1 MQAPRSLQP
10 CRGLLN
16 APTGLNAAHRRS
28 TALAATAAPSRAAAA
43 EQTAAKAAKVREQL
57 RQHSSKHARQIH
69 EQNVAIAELQ
79 QAAARRAAQ
88 QAAQR
93 QQEADQEQQP
103 WPEQQRIQEQ
113 QQLRQQQERQQSEQQ
128 QQRYQQQKLP
138 LTLRNRQQQFPG
150 GALQQSTDQSA
161 LHQQQQQQQH
171 NKQSQ
176 PQEGFNRLLQ
186 EVEVLARSEDMRDW
200 QTGVCIWRGQAGVAG
215 LRLPFCLQRLL
226 LGFQTSLSDSAATA
240 AGASPPARSCPA
252 MPRCAGAQCVWAAA
266 GCCCVAPHGGP
277 GWAAADPPCT
287 GRTWRSSSNTGTGE
301 GARQVML

>member
-16 APTGLNAAHRRS
+16 APTGLNAAHRRP

-93 QQEADQEQQP
+93 QQEAEQEAEQP
-103 WPEQQRIQEQ
+103 WPEQRRIQEQ
-113 QQLRQQQERQQSEQQ
+113 QQLRQQQERQQSDQ

-138 LTLRNRQQQFPG
+138 LTLRNRQQLFPAG
-150 GALQQSTDQSA
+150 GPGALQQSSDQSA
-161 LHQQQQQQQH
+161 LHQQQQQH

-176 PQEGFNRLLQ
+176 PQKGFNRLLQ
-186 EVEVLARSEDMRDW
+186 EIEVLARSEDMRDW
-200 QTGVCIWRGQAGVAG
+200 QTGVRVWRGQAGVQAEASI
-215 LRLPFCLQRLL
+215 LPATPAIGVPNCL
-226 LGFQTSLSDSAATA
+226 G
-240 AGASPPARSCPA
+240 
-252 MPRCAGAQCVWAAA
+252 
-266 GCCCVAPHGGP
+266 
-277 GWAAADPPCT
+277 
-287 GRTWRSSSNTGTGE
+287 
-301 GARQVML
+301 